1 MKKTISVLI
10 LIFCLLLAL
19 TACGGDT
26 KPSGDPAQPGASVSS
41 DEPGTDTPS
50 EKVDPNAPIT
60 EKLLRSHAA
69 APAEDFTYDVE
80 ENGIKIKSYAGS
92 DTVVV
97 IPAEIE
103 GKPVTALYNY
113 VFGNNSPVRA
123 VLIPESVKEIEEV
136 FINNETVELVICEGA
151 TRTLGLT
158 FGFCSNLQQVIFG
171 KDLQELGGIGT
182 FGNCTKLKELHFTQT
197 LTNID
202 DELVFEGCENL
213 TIYAPA
219 GSYAESF
226 ANENNIPF
234 QAE

>member
-26 KPSGDPAQPGASVSS
+26 KPSGDPAQPSGSVSS

-80 ENGIKIKSYAGS
+80 ENGIKIRSYTGS

-136 FINNETVELVICEGA
+136 FINNETVELVICEGV

-182 FGNCTKLKELHFTQT
+182 FGNCSKLKELHFTQA

-202 DELVFEGCENL
+202 DEGCFEGCDNL
-213 TIYAPA
+213 TIYGPA
-219 GSYAESF
+219 DSYIESF
-226 ANENNIPF
+226 AKEYGIPF
-234 QAE
+234 VVE

>member
-26 KPSGDPAQPGASVSS
+26 KPSGDPAQPGGSVSS
-41 DEPGTDTPS
+41 DEPGTDAPS

-113 VFGNNSPVRA
+113 VFGNDSPVRA

-182 FGNCTKLKELHFTQT
+182 FGNCSKLKELHFTQA

-202 DELVFEGCENL
+202 DELVFEGCDNL

>member
-26 KPSGDPAQPGASVSS
+26 KPSGDPAQSGGSVSS

-136 FINNETVELVICEGA
+136 FINNETVELVICEGV

-158 FGFCSNLQQVIFG
+158 FGNCSNLQQVIFG

-182 FGNCTKLKELHFTQT
+182 FGNCSKLKELHFTQA

-202 DELVFEGCENL
+202 DEMCFEGCDNL
-213 TIYAPA
+213 TIYGPA
-219 GSYAESF
+219 DSYIESF
-226 ANENNIPF
+226 AKEYGIPF
-234 QAE
+234 VVE

>member
-26 KPSGDPAQPGASVSS
+26 KPSGDPAQPGGSVSS

-80 ENGIKIKSYAGS
+80 ENGIKIRSYTGS

-136 FINNETVELVICEGA
+136 FINNETVELVICEGV

-182 FGNCTKLKELHFTQT
+182 FGNCSKLKELHFTQA

-202 DELVFEGCENL
+202 DEGCFEGCDNL
-213 TIYAPA
+213 TIYGPA
-219 GSYAESF
+219 DSYIESF
-226 ANENNIPF
+226 AKEYGIPF
-234 QAE
+234 VVE

>member
-113 VFGNNSPVRA
+113 VFANDSPVRA

-136 FINNETVELVICEGA
+136 FTNNETVELVICEGV

-158 FGFCSNLQQVIFG
+158 FGNCSKLQQVIFG
-171 KDLQELGGIGT
+171 
-182 FGNCTKLKELHFTQT
+182 
-197 LTNID
+197 
-202 DELVFEGCENL
+202 
-213 TIYAPA
+213 
-219 GSYAESF
+219 
-226 ANENNIPF
+226 
-234 QAE
+234 

>member
-26 KPSGDPAQPGASVSS
+26 KPSGDPAQPGGSVSS

-113 VFGNNSPVRA
+113 VFANDSPVRA
-123 VLIPESVKEIEEV
+123 VLIPESV
-136 FINNETVELVICEGA
+136 
-151 TRTLGLT
+151 
-158 FGFCSNLQQVIFG
+158 
-171 KDLQELGGIGT
+171 
-182 FGNCTKLKELHFTQT
+182 
-197 LTNID
+197 
-202 DELVFEGCENL
+202 
-213 TIYAPA
+213 
-219 GSYAESF
+219 
-226 ANENNIPF
+226 
-234 QAE
+234 

>member
-26 KPSGDPAQPGASVSS
+26 KPSGDPAQSGASVSS

-92 DTVVV
+92 DTV
-97 IPAEIE
+97 EI
-103 GKPVTALYNY
+103 G
-113 VFGNNSPVRA
+113 RA
-123 VLIPESVKEIEEV
+123 HV
-136 FINNETVELVICEGA
+136 
-151 TRTLGLT
+151 
-158 FGFCSNLQQVIFG
+158 
-171 KDLQELGGIGT
+171 
-182 FGNCTKLKELHFTQT
+182 
-197 LTNID
+197 
-202 DELVFEGCENL
+202 
-213 TIYAPA
+213 
-219 GSYAESF
+219 
-226 ANENNIPF
+226 
-234 QAE
+234 

>member
-1 MKKTISVLI
+1 MSKMNKKLPA
-10 LIFCLLLAL
+10 LFLAL
-19 TACGGDT
+19 VLVLGMTACGGKT
-26 KPSGDPAQPGASVSS
+26 
-41 DEPGTDTPS
+41 TDGGSTDNAVTA
-50 EKVDPNAPIT
+50 EEEDHKTQNTKVDPNSPIT
-60 EKLLRSHAA
+60 EEMLRNHAV

-80 ENGIKIKSYAGS
+80 DDGIKIRSYTGS

-113 VFGNNSPVRA
+113 VFGNDSPGRA

-136 FINNETVELVICEGA
+136 FINNETVELVICEGV

-158 FGFCSNLQQVIFG
+158 FGNCSNLQQVIFG

>member
-1 MKKTISVLI
+1 M
-10 LIFCLLLAL
+10 
-19 TACGGDT
+19 
-26 KPSGDPAQPGASVSS
+26 
-41 DEPGTDTPS
+41 
-50 EKVDPNAPIT
+50 
-60 EKLLRSHAA
+60 
-69 APAEDFTYDVE
+69 
-80 ENGIKIKSYAGS
+80 
-92 DTVVV
+92 VV

-113 VFGNNSPVRA
+113 VFANDSPVRA

-136 FINNETVELVICEGA
+136 FTNNETVELVICEGV

-158 FGFCSNLQQVIFG
+158 FGNCSNLQQVIFG

-202 DELVFEGCENL
+202 DELVFEGCDNL